1 MNETT
6 VSKGVAALRKSNCKA
21 ERISMGGEMF
31 YFKKLTIGMEEE
43 LDAIVKANQDLTLK
57 APERP
62 AADANEES
70 LRRYADDLSE
80 YNQKSAK
87 SFRRLTAEIMK
98 YVLCDESDKPLF
110 EPDDDVYSLL
120 NNVYAENFFRAYSK
134 FRTGVN
140 AEAGSAAAEG
150 RFPK

>member
-6 VSKGVAALRKSNCKA
+6 VSKGVAALRRSNCKA
-21 ERISMGGEMF
+21 ERISMGGETF
-31 YFKKLTIGMEEE
+31 YFRKLTIGMEEE
-43 LDAIVKANQDLTLK
+43 LDAIVRANQDLTLK

-62 AADANEES
+62 AADASEEN
-70 LRRYADDLSE
+70 LRRYAEELST
-80 YNQKSAK
+80 YNQQSAK

-98 YVLCDESDKPLF
+98 YVLCDENDKALF

-134 FRTGVN
+134 FRTGANV
-140 AEAGSAAAEG
+140 EAGSAAAEA